1 MRAYLLVA
9 LLGAAI
15 LPLGGTYL
23 IAADN
28 NWTSV
33 QHNDS
38 PQITGSG
45 RVIRQA
51 RQISAAQAVE
61 LSGAA
66 DVEVRVGPA
75 PSLVVEADDNL
86 LPLFTSEVRGG
97 TLKLAS
103 KGSYRT
109 RNTPRFFVTLPSINS
124 LQTSGS
130 GDAVVIDARSS
141 SLALGLKG
149 SGNIRASGSAGL
161 LDASIHGSGNLDLRQ
176 LAAGDAKLAIYGSGE
191 ITAAPRGKVEAIT
204 FGSGDIDLLS
214 RPASLEVRRGGSGSV
229 RTSNR

>member
-1 MRAYLLVA
+1 MRTYLMVA
-9 LLGAAI
+9 LLGAAMI
-15 LPLGGTYL
+15 PLSGGSVN
-23 IAADN
+23 AADS
-28 NWTSV
+28 WTSV

-45 RVIRQA
+45 RVVRQA
-51 RQISAAQAVE
+51 RAISAAQAVE

-66 DVEVRVGPA
+66 NVEVRVGPA
-75 PSLVVEADDNL
+75 PSLAIEADDNL
-86 LPLFTSEVRGG
+86 LTLFTSEVRGG

-109 RNTPRFFVTLPSINS
+109 RTTPRFLVTLPSLSS

-149 SGNIRASGSAGL
+149 SGNIRASGSAGR
-161 LDASIHGSGNLDLRQ
+161 LDASIHGSGNLALRQ
-176 LAAGDAKLAIYGSGE
+176 LAVGDAKLAIYGSGE
-191 ITAAPRGKVEAIT
+191 IAAAPRGKVEAIT

-229 RTSNR
+229 RTSQR

>member
-1 MRAYLLVA
+1 MRVFLMVVILGVA
-9 LLGAAI
+9 MI
-15 LPLGGTYL
+15 PLSSGVVN
-23 IAADN
+23 AADS
-28 NWTSV
+28 WTSV

-38 PQITGSG
+38 PQVTGSG
-45 RVIRQA
+45 RVVRQTRA
-51 RQISAAQAVE
+51 ISAAQAVE

-75 PSLVVEADDNL
+75 PSLTIEADDNL

-109 RNTPRFFVTLPSINS
+109 RSTPRFFVTLPSLSS

-141 SLALGLKG
+141 SLALGING
-149 SGNIRASGSAGL
+149 SGNIRASGSAGR

-176 LAAGDAKLAIYGSGE
+176 LAVGDAKLAIYGSGE
-191 ITAAPRGKVEAIT
+191 IAAAPRGKVEAIT

-229 RTSNR
+229 RTSQR

>member
-1 MRAYLLVA
+1 MRAYVMVA
-9 LLGAAI
+9 LLGAAMI
-15 LPLGGTYL
+15 PLSGGFVS
-23 IAADN
+23 AADS
-28 NWTSV
+28 WTSV

-51 RQISAAQAVE
+51 RAISAAQAVE

-75 PSLVVEADDNL
+75 PSLTIEADDNL

-97 TLKLAS
+97 TLKLGS
-103 KGSYRT
+103 HGSYRT
-109 RNTPRFFVTLPSINS
+109 RTTPRFFVTLPSLNS
-124 LQTSGS
+124 LQTAGS
-130 GDAVVIDARSS
+130 GDAVVIDARSG
-141 SLALGLKG
+141 SLSLGLKG
-149 SGNIRASGSAGL
+149 SGNIRASGSASR

-176 LAAGDAKLAIYGSGE
+176 LAVGDAKLAIYGSGE
-191 ITAAPRGKVEAIT
+191 IAAAPRGKVEAIT

-229 RTSNR
+229 RTSQR

>member
-1 MRAYLLVA
+1 MRAFLMVA
-9 LLGAAI
+9 LLGAAL
-15 LPLGGTYL
+15 LPVSSAYL

-33 QHNDS
+33 QHNGS
-38 PQITGSG
+38 PQVTGSG

-51 RQISAAQAVE
+51 RPISAAQAVE

-75 PSLVVEADDNL
+75 PSLTIEADDNL
-86 LPLFTSEVRGG
+86 LPLFTSEVRDG
-97 TLKLAS
+97 TLKLGS

-109 RNTPRFFVTLPSINS
+109 RNTPRFFVTLPSLNS

-149 SGNIRASGSAGL
+149 SGNIRASGSAGR

-176 LAAGDAKLAIYGSGE
+176 LAAGDAKLAIFGSGE

-204 FGSGDIDLLS
+204 FGSGDIELLS
-214 RPASLEVRRGGSGSV
+214 RPASLQVSRGGSGSV

>member
-1 MRAYLLVA
+1 MRAYWTVA
-9 LLGAAI
+9 LLGAATI
-15 LPLGGTYL
+15 PLGSGL
-23 IAADN
+23 AKAADS
-28 NWTSV
+28 WTSV

-38 PQITGSG
+38 PQVTGSG
-45 RVIRQA
+45 RVVRQA
-51 RQISAAQAVE
+51 RAISAAQAVE

-66 DVEVRVGPA
+66 DVEVRVGPG
-75 PSLVVEADDNL
+75 PSLTIEADDNL

-109 RNTPRFFVTLPSINS
+109 RNTPRFFVTVPSLSS

-141 SLALGLKG
+141 ALALGLKG
-149 SGNIRASGSAGL
+149 SGNIRASGSAGR

-176 LAAGDAKLAIYGSGE
+176 LAVGDAKLAIYGSGE
-191 ITAAPRGKVEAIT
+191 IAAAPRGRVEAIT

-214 RPASLEVRRGGSGSV
+214 RPTSLEVRRGGSGSV
-229 RTSNR
+229 RTADR

>member
-1 MRAYLLVA
+1 MRAYLMVA
-9 LLGAAI
+9 LLGAAMI
-15 LPLGGTYL
+15 PLSGGFVN
-23 IAADN
+23 AADS
-28 NWTSV
+28 WTSV

-45 RVIRQA
+45 RVVRQA
-51 RQISAAQAVE
+51 RPISAAQAVE

-66 DVEVRVGPA
+66 NIEVRVGPA
-75 PSLVVEADDNL
+75 PSLTIEADDNL

-103 KGSYRT
+103 RGSYRT
-109 RNTPRFFVTLPSINS
+109 RNAPRFVVTLPPLNT
-124 LQTSGS
+124 LQTSGG

-141 SLALGLKG
+141 TLALGLKG
-149 SGNIRASGSAGL
+149 SGNIRASGSAGR

-176 LAAGDAKLAIYGSGE
+176 LAVGDAKLAIYGSGE
-191 ITAAPRGKVEAIT
+191 IAAAPRGKVEAIT

-214 RPASLEVRRGGSGSV
+214 RPASLQVSRGGSGSV
-229 RTSNR
+229 RTQR